1 MMVIDFNQV
10 AIASFMGEM
19 AGRSGKDVEVNVPL
33 LRHMILNAI
42 RAYKNKFSEEFGDEV
57 VIACDNRHYWRRKVF
72 PYYKGHRKKARAAS
86 EYDWSAI
93 FDALNIIRNE
103 LDEYFPY
110 PVIDVEGAEADD
122 VIGALAEYSQTAGED
137 GGLFDEGTQIPFLVL
152 SGDHDFNQLQK
163 WSNVKQYAPA
173 QRKWIKIKEPAAAVL
188 MEHIITGDKGDGVP
202 NMLSPDNSFADG
214 IRQKSI
220 RKALLAEWKVTP
232 PEQWITAEMSH
243 GYNRN
248 QQLVDLSKT
257 PQEIKDNIIE
267 SYQRQQ
273 GGDRSQLLNFFIKNK
288 MRLMI
293 DVISDF

>member
-1 MMVIDFNQV
+1 
-10 AIASFMGEM
+10 
-19 AGRSGKDVEVNVPL
+19 
-33 LRHMILNAI
+33 
-42 RAYKNKFSEEFGDEV
+42 
-57 VIACDNRHYWRRKVF
+57 
-72 PYYKGHRKKARAAS
+72 
-86 EYDWSAI
+86 
-93 FDALNIIRNE
+93 
-103 LDEYFPY
+103 
-110 PVIDVEGAEADD
+110 
-122 VIGALAEYSQTAGED
+122 
-137 GGLFDEGTQIPFLVL
+137 
-152 SGDHDFNQLQK
+152 
-163 WSNVKQYAPA
+163 
-173 QRKWIKIKEPAAAVL
+173 